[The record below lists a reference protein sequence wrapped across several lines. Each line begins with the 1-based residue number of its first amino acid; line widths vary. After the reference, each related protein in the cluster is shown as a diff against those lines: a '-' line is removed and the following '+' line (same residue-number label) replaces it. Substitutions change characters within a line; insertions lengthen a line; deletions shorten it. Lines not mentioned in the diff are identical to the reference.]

1 LSGTPTD
8 DADVGAT
15 TGIVITV
22 DDQQGQPNSTAI
34 LPAFDLEVT
43 STNDTPQE
51 LSSNSSNSSSNSS
64 GGCVINARSENDP
77 TFTLSILVS
86 LFHLTRRTLIPGMR
100 RYL

>member
-34 LPAFDLEVT
+34 LPAFYLEVT

-51 LSSNSSNSSSNSS
+51 LSSNSSSNSS